1 MHRYLI
7 LGAFTAALLIA
18 TPSDAQSVD
27 DDVRCLILGTL
38 FQGAAKQP
46 AVKQAASAVAQYYL
60 GRVSARVPSGEL
72 KSRYLAQ
79 ATRLKADSTGPMMN
93 ACFKA
98 MQAQGRAVDA
108 IRQEIKRSLPQQVT
122 PTKK

>member
-1 MHRYLI
+1 MPRHLVPGTFI
-7 LGAFTAALLIA
+7 VALLCA
-18 TPSDAQSVD
+18 TPSQAQAVD
-27 DDVRCLILGTL
+27 DDVRCLILSTI
-38 FQGAAKQP
+38 FQGTAKQP
-46 AVKQAASAVAQYYL
+46 AVKQAASAAAHYYL

-72 KSRYLAQ
+72 KKRYLAQ

-93 ACFKA
+93 ACFQK

-108 IRQEIKRSLPQQVT
+108 VRQEIGRSLPKQAT